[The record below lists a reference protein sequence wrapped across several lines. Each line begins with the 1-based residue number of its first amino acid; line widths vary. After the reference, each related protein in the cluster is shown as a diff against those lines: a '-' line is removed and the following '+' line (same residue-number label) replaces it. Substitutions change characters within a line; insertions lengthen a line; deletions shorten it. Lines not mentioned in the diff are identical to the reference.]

1 MFWNDNISNVISHIN
16 DITTFKWWIL
26 REMNSVKHNT
36 MMIVQQQQL
45 NLAIIWIYFN
55 EVYQLK

>member
-1 MFWNDNISNVISHIN
+1 MFSNDNISNVISHIN

-26 REMNSVKHNT
+26 REMNSVQHNT